1 MSENTHPKPSA
12 SLRVRQVELRPD
24 DDFLRRREKLAR
36 IVLDEMY
43 QFVALLDEAG
53 TLLEVNRAALEGGG
67 IRLED
72 IEGRPFWE
80 ARWWT
85 LSTATQAQLRAAI
98 QRASGGEFVRYDVE
112 IYGDAAGNET
122 IIIDFSL
129 IPVSDTTGRVVFLL
143 AEGRN
148 ITEKKR
154 AEAEIARKNQELEAL
169 LKRIRELDEL
179 KSQFF
184 ANVSHELRT
193 PLALILGPAEAML
206 SEGTNLTEAQRRD
219 LSVIRRNA
227 STLLKHVNDLLD
239 VSKLDAGKM
248 GVHYAEVDLAQHV
261 RLVAGHFEALA
272 PQRDIT
278 YQVDVPERLVAEVD
292 ADKLERVVLN
302 LLSNAFK
309 FVPAGGR
316 VRVSLQP
323 MDRGRALLSVQD
335 SGPGVA
341 PELRGVI
348 FERFRQAEGGS
359 TRKFGG
365 TGLGLAIAK
374 DFVTLHGG
382 TITVT
387 DAPGG
392 GALFLVEVPLLAPES
407 AHVRRSSKA
416 PAAREPDAV
425 LQGTLEELRPVA
437 EPPGVPE
444 PRGEEG
450 RPRVLVV
457 EDNPEL
463 NRFLAEG
470 LARDFQVET
479 AANGRE
485 GLQKAVAQPPDLIIT
500 DIMMPELSGDALVRE
515 VRRRGELD
523 DVPVLVLSAKA
534 DEELRIRLLRD
545 GAQDYVVKPF
555 SVEEVRARASNLV
568 QVKRTRA
575 LLQEELDTH
584 QQDIELLAREVT
596 VRKRELATALEAMR
610 VARDDALRANEVKG
624 TFLSLVSHELR
635 TPLTVIQLELSRLE
649 REKGEALTAK
659 QRERVRKV
667 RESTRRLLGLV
678 ESLLDYT
685 GLETGRL
692 QVHSGPVDVS
702 VLATSVLE
710 ELQLRAEAKALRLTP
725 DLPPGLCTHTDSRLL
740 RLVLINL
747 VDNAIKF
754 TDAGE
759 VELALRRDGGV
770 LRMVVRDTGR
780 GIPREAHARIFEPF
794 EQLEPTRSKHTPGVG
809 LGLALVKRMV
819 EALGG
824 AIELVSHPGAG
835 STFTVALPD
844 RPCQSLAS

>member
-1 MSENTHPKPSA
+1 MSEPTDYQPSSA
-12 SLRVRQVELRPD
+12 ALRVRQVELRPD
-24 DDFLRRREKLAR
+24 DDFQRRREKLAR

-43 QFVALLDEAG
+43 QFVALLDAAG

-72 IEGRPFWE
+72 IENRPFWE
-80 ARWWT
+80 AHWWT
-85 LSTATQAQLRAAI
+85 LSSATQERLRAAI
-98 QRASGGEFVRYDVE
+98 LRAADGEFVRYDAEV
-112 IYGDAAGNET
+112 YGGAAGSET

-129 IPVSDTTGRVVFLL
+129 IPVRDTGGRVVFLL

-154 AEAEIARKNQELEAL
+154 AEAEIARKNQELEGL
-169 LKRIRELDEL
+169 LQRIRELDEL

-206 SEGTNLTEAQRRD
+206 AGGDNLTEAQRRD
-219 LSVIRRNA
+219 LGVIRRNA
-227 STLLKHVNDLLD
+227 ATLLKHVNDLLD

-248 GVHYAEVDLAQHV
+248 GVRYAEVDLAQLV

-272 PQRDIT
+272 SQRDVT
-278 YQVDVPERLVAEVD
+278 FQVDVPGRLVAQVD
-292 ADKLERVVLN
+292 PDKLERVVLN

-323 MDRGRALLSVQD
+323 TEAGRALLHVQD
-335 SGPGVA
+335 SGPGVR

-348 FERFRQAEGGS
+348 FERFRQGEGSS

-374 DFVTLHGG
+374 DFVALHGG

-392 GALFLVEVPLLAPES
+392 GALFLVEVPLLAPGSPQVLSFSEAS
-407 AHVRRSSKA
+407 
-416 PAAREPDAV
+416 PARESDAV

-437 EPPGVPE
+437 EPAVE
-444 PRGEEG
+444 ERGAEG

-470 LARDFQVET
+470 LSRDFHVET

-485 GLQKAVAQPPDLIIT
+485 GLQKALARPPDLIVT
-500 DIMMPELSGDALVRE
+500 DIMMPEMSGDELVRE
-515 VRRRGELD
+515 ARRRGELEA
-523 DVPVLVLSAKA
+523 VPILVLSAKA
-534 DEELRIRLLRD
+534 DDELRIRLLRE

-555 SVEEVRARASNLV
+555 SVDEVRARASNLV
-568 QVKRTRA
+568 RVKRTRV

-596 VRKRELATALEAMR
+596 VRKRELATALETMR
-610 VARDDALRANEVKG
+610 LARDEARRSNEVKG

-635 TPLTVIQLELSRLE
+635 TPLTVIQLELTRLE
-649 REKGEALTAK
+649 REKGEALTEK
-659 QRERVRKV
+659 QRARVRKV
-667 RESTRRLLGLV
+667 RESSRRLLGLV

-685 GLETGRL
+685 GLETDRL
-692 QVHSGPVDVS
+692 QVHLAPVDVTA
-702 VLATSVLE
+702 LAREVLE
-710 ELQLRAEAKALRLTP
+710 ELQQRAEAKTLTLRT
-725 DLPPGLCTHTDSRLL
+725 DLQSGLCTRTDIRLL
-740 RLVLINL
+740 RLVLVNL
-747 VDNAIKF
+747 LDNAIKF
-754 TDAGE
+754 TEAGAVE
-759 VELALRRDGGV
+759 VALRRDAEV
-770 LRMVVRDTGR
+770 LRLSVRDTGC
-780 GIPREAHARIFEPF
+780 GIPPEAHARIFEPF

-824 AIELVSHPGAG
+824 TIELASSPGAG
-835 STFTVALPD
+835 STFSVSLPD

>member
-1 MSENTHPKPSA
+1 MSEPTDYKPSSA
-12 SLRVRQVELRPD
+12 ALRVRQVELRPD
-24 DDFLRRREKLAR
+24 DDFQRRREKLAR

-43 QFVALLDEAG
+43 QFVGLLDGAG
-53 TLLEVNRAALEGGG
+53 MLLEVNKAALEGGG

-72 IEGRPFWE
+72 IENRPFWD
-80 ARWWT
+80 AHWWT
-85 LSTATQAQLRAAI
+85 LSPATQARLRAAI
-98 QRASGGEFVRYDVE
+98 LRAADGEFVRYDAEV
-112 IYGDAAGNET
+112 YGGAAGSET

-129 IPVSDTTGRVVFLL
+129 IPVRDTAGRVVFLL

-154 AEAEIARKNQELEAL
+154 AEAEIARKNQELEGL
-169 LKRIRELDEL
+169 LQRIRELDEL

-206 SEGTNLTEAQRRD
+206 AGGDNLTEAQRRD
-219 LSVIRRNA
+219 LGVIRRNA
-227 STLLKHVNDLLD
+227 ATLLKHVNDLLD

-248 GVHYAEVDLAQHV
+248 GVRYAEADLAQLV

-272 PQRDIT
+272 SQRDVT
-278 YQVDVPERLVAEVD
+278 YQVDVPERLVAQVD
-292 ADKLERVVLN
+292 PDKLERVVLN

-309 FVPAGGR
+309 FVPDGGR

-323 MDRGRALLSVQD
+323 TEAGRALLHVQD
-335 SGPGVA
+335 SGPGVR

-348 FERFRQAEGGS
+348 FERFRQGEGSS

-374 DFVTLHGG
+374 DFVSLHGG
-382 TITVT
+382 TLTVT

-392 GALFLVEVPLLAPES
+392 GALFLVEVPLLAPGS
-407 AHVRRSSKA
+407 AQVLSSSEA
-416 PAAREPDAV
+416 LPAREADAV
-425 LQGTLEELRPVA
+425 LQGTLEELRPMAKPAV
-437 EPPGVPE
+437 EK
-444 PRGEEG
+444 RGEEG

-470 LARDFQVET
+470 LSRDFHVET

-485 GLQKAVAQPPDLIIT
+485 GLQKALARPPDLIVT
-500 DIMMPELSGDALVRE
+500 DIMMPEMSGDELVRE
-515 VRRRGELD
+515 ARRRGELKA
-523 DVPVLVLSAKA
+523 VPILVLSAKA
-534 DEELRIRLLRD
+534 DDELRIRLLRE

-555 SVEEVRARASNLV
+555 SVDEVRARVSNLV
-568 QVKRTRA
+568 QVKRTRM

-596 VRKRELATALEAMR
+596 VRKRELATALDAMR
-610 VARDDALRANEVKG
+610 LARDEARRSNEVKG

-635 TPLTVIQLELSRLE
+635 TPLTVIQLELTRLE
-649 REKGEALTAK
+649 REKGEALTEK
-659 QRERVRKV
+659 QRARVRKV
-667 RESTRRLLGLV
+667 RESSRRLLGLV

-685 GLETGRL
+685 GLETDRL
-692 QVHSGPVDVS
+692 QVHPGPVDVTA
-702 VLATSVLE
+702 LAHDVLE
-710 ELQLRAEAKALRLTP
+710 EHQPRAEAKTLTLRT
-725 DLPPGLCTHTDSRLL
+725 DLESGLCTYTDSRLL
-740 RLVLINL
+740 RLVLVNL
-747 VDNAIKF
+747 LDNAIKF
-754 TDAGE
+754 TEAGE
-759 VELALRRDGGV
+759 VEVALRRDAGV
-770 LRMVVRDTGR
+770 LRLSVRDTGC
-780 GIPREAHARIFEPF
+780 GIPTEVHARIFEPF
-794 EQLEPTRSKHTPGVG
+794 EQLEPTRSKHTPGIG

-824 AIELVSHPGAG
+824 TVELASSPGAG